1 MVGMRPLQPVLA
13 VFAIV
18 AACGGSSGGP
28 SGDDVI
34 DVDAG
39 VIEDPIPDDA
49 IYLDPATGSATAPGT
64 AEAPWPGLADSIAA
78 GLIATVPDG
87 KTLVLRDGNHGNA
100 VFEGTHATA
109 VIIRAAPGASPKLGR
124 LEIRKG
130 SGWHLRGLTISPS
143 FSAMPYT
150 SVIVSLGEAGTST
163 DLVLEQSAVFDTA
176 DTTTWTAAEWMAAHS
191 GILMGRNGT
200 GLTVRTTHVY
210 NVRFG
215 ISITSFDSTV
225 EGNLVANFSGDGI
238 RVTRDGDKVIDN
250 VIKNVYVSAADGD
263 DNHDDAIQCFLF
275 NVGTGT
281 VRDVTLRGN
290 VVVNRE
296 NAAQP
301 LTNQLQGIGFF
312 DGPLVNF
319 VVEDNV
325 VFVDHYHG
333 VSLYDAQGSRIVNN
347 LTYTRW
353 GGAAH
358 PWVMLGQKLGM
369 AAGNVVH
376 DNVAHSFDFAADATV
391 DAANN
396 TIVTPAAAEARLAAQ
411 VTAIEATWGATLR
424 DGTHRLAP

>member
-1 MVGMRPLQPVLA
+1 
-13 VFAIV
+13 
-18 AACGGSSGGP
+18 
-28 SGDDVI
+28 
-34 DVDAG
+34 
-39 VIEDPIPDDA
+39 
-49 IYLDPATGSATAPGT
+49 
-64 AEAPWPGLADSIAA
+64 
-78 GLIATVPDG
+78 
-87 KTLVLRDGNHGNA
+87 
-100 VFEGTHATA
+100 
-109 VIIRAAPGASPKLGR
+109 
-124 LEIRKG
+124 
-130 SGWHLRGLTISPS
+130 
-143 FSAMPYT
+143 
-150 SVIVSLGEAGTST
+150 
-163 DLVLEQSAVFDTA
+163 VFDVE
-176 DTTTWTAAEWMAAHS
+176 DTTAWTAAQWMAAHS
-191 GILMGRNGT
+191 AILMGRNGT

-281 VRDVTLRGN
+281 VRNVTLEGN

-376 DNVAHSFDFAADATV
+376 DNIAHSFDFAADATV

-396 TIVTPAAAEARLAAQ
+396 TVVTATVAEQRLAAQ
-411 VTAIEATWGATLR
+411 ITAIETKWGVTMR
-424 DGTHRLAP
+424 DGAHRLAP

>member
-1 MVGMRPLQPVLA
+1 MRSMYVLVA
-13 VFAIV
+13 LV
-18 AACGGSSGGP
+18 AACGDGGGGP
-28 SGDDVI
+28 AGGDDVGP

-39 VIEDPIPDDA
+39 VVEEPIPADA
-49 IYLDPATGSATAPGT
+49 IYLDPAGGSPTAPGT

-78 GLIATVPDG
+78 GLLATVPDG

-100 VFEGTHATA
+100 VFEGNHATA
-109 VIIRAAPGASPKLGR
+109 VIIRAAPGATPQLGR
-124 LEIRKG
+124 LELKKG

-143 FSAMPYT
+143 FSATAYT
-150 SVIVSLGEAGTST
+150 GNIVSLGEGGTST
-163 DLVLEQSAVFDTA
+163 DLVLEQSVVFDTA
-176 DTTTWTAAEWMAAHS
+176 DASAWTAAQWMSARS

-215 ISITSFDSTV
+215 IAITSFDSTV
-225 EGNLVANFSGDGI
+225 EGNLVADFSGDGI

-250 VIKNVYVSAADGD
+250 VIKNVYVSDADGD
-263 DNHDDAIQCFLF
+263 ANHDDAIQCFLF

-281 VRDVTLRGN
+281 VRNVTLKGN
-290 VVVNRE
+290 VIVNRE

-347 LTYTRW
+347 LAYTRW

-358 PWVMLGQKLGM
+358 PWVMLGEKLDM
-369 AAGNVVH
+369 AAGNTVH
-376 DNVAHSFDFAADATV
+376 DNIAHSFDFMADATV

-396 TIVTPAAAEARLAAQ
+396 TVVTPALAEQRLAAQ
-411 VTAIEATWGATLR
+411 VAAIEATWGATMR
-424 DGTHRLAP
+424 DGAHRLAP

>member
-1 MVGMRPLQPVLA
+1 MYLL
-13 VFAIV
+13 V
-18 AACGGSSGGP
+18 ALTTACGGSPSGG
-28 SGDDVI
+28 DDI
-34 DVDAG
+34 APDPDAG
-39 VIEDPIPDDA
+39 VIDDPIPDDA

-78 GLIATVPDG
+78 GLLATVPDG

-100 VFEGTHATA
+100 VFEGNHATA
-109 VIIRAAPGASPKLGR
+109 VIIRAAPGATPKLGR
-124 LEIRKG
+124 LELRKG

-143 FSAMPYT
+143 FSATAYT
-150 SVIVSLGEAGTST
+150 GNIVSLGEAGTST
-163 DLVLEQSAVFDTA
+163 DLVLEQSAVFDIA
-176 DTTTWTAAEWMAAHS
+176 DSSAWTAAQWMTARS

-215 ISITSFDSTV
+215 IAITSFDSTV

-281 VRDVTLRGN
+281 VRNVTLRGN

-296 NAAQP
+296 DAAQP
-301 LTNQLQGIGFF
+301 LTNQLQGLGFF

-319 VVEDNV
+319 VIEDNV

-369 AAGNVVH
+369 AAGNFVH
-376 DNVAHSFDFAADATV
+376 DNIAHSFDFAADASV

-396 TIVTPAAAEARLAAQ
+396 TVVTAAVAEQRLTTQ
-411 VTAIEATWGATLR
+411 VTAIEAKWGVTMR
-424 DGTHRLAP
+424 DGAHRLVP

>member
-1 MVGMRPLQPVLA
+1 MSLL
-13 VFAIV
+13 V
-18 AACGGSSGGP
+18 ALLTACGSSGDGP
-28 SGDDVI
+28 SGGDDVAA
-34 DVDAG
+34 DPDAG
-39 VIEDPIPDDA
+39 VVDDPIPDDA
-49 IYLDPATGSATAPGT
+49 IYLDPATGSPTAPGT

-78 GLIATVPDG
+78 GLLATVPDG

-100 VFEGTHATA
+100 AFEGNHASA
-109 VIIRAAPGASPKLGR
+109 VIIRAAPGATPKLGR
-124 LEIRKG
+124 LELKKG

-143 FSAMPYT
+143 FSAASYT
-150 SVIVSLGEAGTST
+150 GNIVSLGEAGTST
-163 DLVLEQSAVFDTA
+163 DLVLEQSVVFDAA
-176 DTTTWTAAEWMAAHS
+176 DTTAWTAAQWMGARS

-215 ISITSFDSTV
+215 IAITSFDSTV
-225 EGNLVANFSGDGI
+225 EGNLVANFSGDAI

-250 VIKNVYVSAADGD
+250 VIKNAYVSAADGD

-281 VRDVTLRGN
+281 VRDVTLKGN

-296 NAAQP
+296 TAAQP

-325 VFVDHYHG
+325 IFVDHYHG

-376 DNVAHSFDFAADATV
+376 DNVAHSFDLAADVTV

-396 TIVTPAAAEARLAAQ
+396 TVVTPALAEQRLAAQ
-411 VTAIEATWGATLR
+411 VAAIEATWGATMR
-424 DGTHRLAP
+424 DGAHRLTP